1 MKPVTKTT
9 DNVGGNWG
17 GAPSATTDK
26 VFLLSATE
34 VYGDMQSDGIQYECY
49 KSKGVTGSNYSGAS
63 GYSHWTRSVRTRS
76 STSFRYV
83 QSGGIC
89 YSYSATD
96 SFYVLPAFCF

>member
-26 VFLLSATE
+26 VILLSATE

-63 GYSHWTRSVRTRS
+63 GYSHWTRSA
-76 STSFRYV
+76 STGYSMSFHYV
-83 QSGGIC
+83 QWNGDCGDSEASG
-89 YSYSATD
+89 THWL
-96 SFYVLPAFCF
+96 FPAWCF